1 MPTDFWSHPDLGA
14 ALAARDIGGVIRA
27 FRTHP
32 HHGRPILQTTVADW
46 IGLSSTRLSRI
57 ENGEPVNDLVKL
69 TRWAHTL
76 RIPHHLLWFQMPS
89 ASFDTPATTT
99 RWTEVH
105 EQPHDVRVS
114 DHPEPHMP
122 TRLPL
127 ESFTETHLGDALRHL
142 GEQWHLLVKTDN
154 LFGPRFAIKSVREH
168 IDLVNGI
175 AGTVR
180 GAARRDV
187 VGLAAR
193 YAESAAWLHE
203 DAGEAASALH
213 WTDRAMEWSYES
225 GDRAMLAW
233 TLFRRSQQATTE
245 GDAAR
250 TIGMA
255 EAAGRDSAALSNP
268 MRAAVTQ
275 QEALGYA
282 LDGDERTT
290 HRKLDQA
297 HAWAAHDDQG
307 DARDGHG
314 SFCTGDYLELQ
325 RAHCWS
331 ILGRHDKAVVLYED
345 VLPSLPAAYR
355 RDRGTTLSR
364 FAVAAVAV
372 GEPERAAQLADEAL
386 DIARGSGSLRTERA
400 VRDVA
405 AALSPHGHLPAVA
418 AFRAKALSGGAR

>member
-1 MPTDFWSHPDLGA
+1 MSDDEHPDPTEPAGVRLAREIRRRRTA
-14 ALAARDIGGVIRA
+14 A
-27 FRTHP
+27 
-32 HHGRPILQTTVADW
+32 
-46 IGLSSTRLSRI
+46 GLSQPQLAQKIGYTRQYVSLAERADHNLPSMEIVKALDHALHAEDALTALREQGKREQERQRQQSTRKTPGNL
-57 ENGEPVNDLVKL
+57 E
-69 TRWAHTL
+69 AH
-76 RIPHHLLWFQMPS
+76 
-89 ASFDTPATTT
+89 A
-99 RWTEVH
+99 
-105 EQPHDVRVS
+105 
-114 DHPEPHMP
+114 P
-122 TRLPL
+122 TRPSLGR
-127 ESFTETHLGDALRHL
+127 FTETHLDDALRHL

-154 LFGPRFAIKSVREH
+154 LFGPRFAIKSVCEH
-168 IDLVNGI
+168 IDLINGI

-213 WTDRAMEWSYES
+213 WTDRAMEWAYES

-233 TLFRRSQQATTE
+233 TLFRRSQQATTG

-255 EAAGRDSAALSNP
+255 EAAGRDTAALSNP
-268 MRAAVTQ
+268 MRAAIIQ
-275 QEALGYA
+275 QEAQGYA

-297 HAWAAHDDQG
+297 HAWAAHDDWG

-314 SFCTGDYLELQ
+314 SFCTGNYLELQ

-355 RDRGTTLSR
+355 RDRGTALSR
-364 FAVAAVAV
+364 FAAAAVAV
-372 GEPERAAQLADEAL
+372 AEPERAAQLASEAL
-386 DIARGSGSLRTERA
+386 DIARDSGSLRTEHA
-400 VRDVA
+400 LRDVA
-405 AALSPHGHLPAVA
+405 TALSPHGHLPTVA

>member
-1 MPTDFWSHPDLGA
+1 MTDDEH
-14 ALAARDIGGVIRA
+14 
-27 FRTHP
+27 
-32 HHGRPILQTTVADW
+32 
-46 IGLSSTRLSRI
+46 
-57 ENGEPVNDLVKL
+57 
-69 TRWAHTL
+69 
-76 RIPHHLLWFQMPS
+76 PS
-89 ASFDTPATTT
+89 ASEPVGVRLAREIRRRRTAVGLSQPQLAQRIGYTRQYVSLAERVDHNLPSMEIVKAIDRALDADGALTTLREQGKREQERQRRQSTDTKAPNTPGTH
-99 RWTEVH
+99 V
-105 EQPHDVRVS
+105 P
-114 DHPEPHMP
+114 P
-122 TRLPL
+122 RLSL
-127 ESFTETHLGDALRHL
+127 SRFTETHLDDALRHL
-142 GEQWHLLVKTDN
+142 REQWHLLVKTDN

-168 IDLVNGI
+168 IDLINGI

-203 DAGEAASALH
+203 DAGEGSLALH

-233 TLFRRSQQATTE
+233 TLFRRSQQATTD
-245 GDAAR
+245 GDPAR

-255 EAAGRDSAALSNP
+255 EAAGRDTTALSNP

-297 HAWAAHDDQG
+297 HAWAAHDDRG

-314 SFCTGDYLELQ
+314 SFCTGNYLELQ

-331 ILGRHDKAVVLYED
+331 ILGRHDKAIVLYED
-345 VLPSLPAAYR
+345 VLPSLPAAYH
-355 RDRGTTLSR
+355 RDRGTALSR
-364 FAVAAVAV
+364 FAAAAVAV
-372 GEPERAAQLADEAL
+372 AEPEQAAQLADEAL
-386 DIARGSGSLRTERA
+386 DIARDSGSLRTERTL
-400 VRDVA
+400 RDVA

-418 AFRAKALSGGAR
+418 AFRAKAMSGGAR